1 MEKALSP
8 IVIRSTGYYAPQRRL
23 TNDDLSR
30 IVETSDEWIVER
42 TGIRERRIA
51 ADNETTAD
59 MAYMAALNALEN
71 AKLKPEDIDLLIV
84 ATFTPD
90 YKTPS
95 VACLVQHRLG
105 LRTIPAFDISAACS
119 GFVYSMEICGQL
131 MRGGLYRNAL
141 VIGAEKLSSVTD
153 WTDRTT
159 CVLFG
164 DAAGACVLSK
174 TDEPGV
180 GLIGNILGSDGG
192 HPDIL
197 IVPGGGCRNP
207 LNKDNIDEHTQ
218 TIKMN
223 GREVF
228 KLAVRVMEEVARNL
242 LERHNLKP
250 SDVNVLI
257 PHQANTRIID
267 AITKRLEV
275 PADRVVL
282 NIDKMGNTSSASIP
296 VALAQ
301 ANEAG
306 RIKSGDYVLLLAFGA
321 GLTWGASLIK
331 WR

>member
-1 MEKALSP
+1 MENALSP
-8 IVIRSTGYYAPQRRL
+8 IVIRSTGYYIPEKRV
-23 TNDDLSR
+23 TNADMAK
-30 IVETSDEWIVER
+30 IVETSDEWIYER
-42 TGIRERRIA
+42 TGIRERRLA
-51 ADNETTAD
+51 REDETTAD
-59 MAYMAALNALEN
+59 LATGAALDALKNAN
-71 AKLKPEDIDLLIV
+71 LKPEDIDLLIV
-84 ATFTPD
+84 ATITPD

-105 LRTIPAFDISAACS
+105 MRNIPAFDISAACS
-119 GFVYSMEICGQL
+119 GFVYCLEICGQL
-131 MRGGLYRNAL
+131 MRGGIYRNAL
-141 VIGAEKLSSVTD
+141 IIGAEKLSSVTD

-197 IVPGGGCRNP
+197 IVPGGGSKLP
-207 LNKDNIDEHTQ
+207 LTKENIDDKTQ
-218 TIKMN
+218 YIKMN

-228 KLAVRVMEEVARNL
+228 KLAVRVMEDVARKL
-242 LERHNLKP
+242 LERHNLTP
-250 SDVNVLI
+250 QDINLVI

-267 AITKRLEV
+267 ALTKRLEI
-275 PADRVVL
+275 PDERVVL
-282 NIDKMGNTSSASIP
+282 NIEKLGNTSSSSIP
-296 VALAQ
+296 VAMAQ
-301 ANEAG
+301 VNAAG

-331 WR
+331 WK